1 MKKIKV
7 AIVVGSD
14 SDLPIIVNTTKIL
27 EELNIAY
34 SIAVASAHRT
44 PDKVIKYV
52 KDCEN
57 AGADVFI
64 AAAGMAAALPGVV
77 ASKTLKPVIGLPI
90 ESKVLG
96 GQDAL
101 FSIVQMP
108 QGIPVAT
115 VAIGK
120 AGAINAGVL
129 AAQILAVKDN
139 EILQKLIS
147 YRKKLANT
155 VNEKNA
161 KLQKVGIAKF
171 IEQNTK

>member
-7 AIVVGSD
+7 GVVVGSD

-27 EELNIAY
+27 EELGVAY
-34 SIAVASAHRT
+34 SLVVASAHRT
-44 PDKVIKYV
+44 PDKVIKFV
-52 KDCEN
+52 KDSER

-90 ESKVLG
+90 EGKALG

-108 QGIPVAT
+108 PGVPVAT

-129 AAQILAVKDN
+129 AAQILAIKDN
-139 EILQKLIS
+139 KILQKLVL
-147 YRKKLANT
+147 YRKKLVNT
-155 VNEKNA
+155 VNDKNA
-161 KLQKVGIAKF
+161 KLQKIGVKKF
-171 IEQNTK
+171 VEQNTK

>member
-14 SDLPIIVNTTKIL
+14 SDLPIINITTKVL
-27 EELNIAY
+27 DELGIAF

-52 KDCEN
+52 VDCEK

-90 ESKVLG
+90 DGKTLG

-108 QGIPVAT
+108 PGIPVAT

-120 AGAINAGVL
+120 NGAKNAGIL
-129 AAQILAVKDN
+129 AAQILSLNDKV
-139 EILQKLIS
+139 LL
-147 YRKKLANT
+147 KKLVAFRKNMADI
-155 VNEKNA
+155 VNQKDA

>member
-1 MKKIKV
+1 MKKIKA

-14 SDLPIIVNTTKIL
+14 SDLPIINITTKIL
-27 EELNIAY
+27 DELGIAY

-44 PDKVIKYV
+44 PDKVIKFV
-52 KDCEN
+52 KDSEK

-64 AAAGMAAALPGVV
+64 AAAGMAAALPGVI

-90 ESKVLG
+90 EGKTLG

-108 QGIPVAT
+108 PGVPVAT

-120 AGAINAGVL
+120 AGAANAGIL
-129 AAQILAVKDN
+129 AAEILALNDN
-139 EILQKLIS
+139 RLYKKLVA
-147 YRKKLANT
+147 YRKKMADL
-155 VNEKNA
+155 VNQKDA
-161 KLQKVGIAKF
+161 KLQKFGIAKF

>member
-7 AIVVGSD
+7 GVVVGSD
-14 SDLPIIVNTTKIL
+14 SDLPIINITTKIL
-27 EELNIAY
+27 DELGIAF

-44 PDKVIKYV
+44 PDKVIKFV
-52 KDCEN
+52 KDSEE
-57 AGADVFI
+57 AGAEVFI

-90 ESKVLG
+90 EGKTLG

-108 QGIPVAT
+108 PGVPVAT

-120 AGAINAGVL
+120 AGAANAGIL
-129 AAQILAVKDN
+129 AAQILSLKDN
-139 EILQKLIS
+139 GLYEKLVA
-147 YRKKLANT
+147 YRKKLADN

-161 KLQKVGIAKF
+161 KLQKIGIVKF
-171 IEQNTK
+171 IEQSTK